1 MTLTSGVDS
10 MGIPQGW
17 GIVEQRLMREFE
29 FKDFITAKGF
39 VDEISKLSENANHHP
54 EIHFG
59 WGYVV
64 VELYTHD
71 KDKITDKDLT
81 LAHHINQIMEA

>member
-17 GIVEQRLMREFE
+17 DIVEQRLMREFE
-29 FKDFITAKGF
+29 FKDFIAAKSF
-39 VDEISKLSENANHHP
+39 VDEISMLSEDAKHHP

-64 VELYTHD
+64 IELYTHD
-71 KDKITDKDLT
+71 EEKITDKDLT